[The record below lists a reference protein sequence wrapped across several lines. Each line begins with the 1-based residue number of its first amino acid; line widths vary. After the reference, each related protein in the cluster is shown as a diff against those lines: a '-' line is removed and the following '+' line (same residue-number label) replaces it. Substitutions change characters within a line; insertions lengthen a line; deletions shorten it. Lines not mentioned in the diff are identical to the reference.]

1 MENFGE
7 QRRNRVCN
15 VLVNANSGCRFFIF
29 SLGLWVSSLSC
40 VLKNYIPCAKHKE
53 RLFDT
58 RDELLV
64 IKNVIKMLSE
74 LTLQLSTRAN
84 SPLV

>member
-1 MENFGE
+1 MYVPWKTLESRGGIVYVMYLLMQIRAVAF
-7 QRRNRVCN
+7 
-15 VLVNANSGCRFFIF
+15 LF
-29 SLGLWVSSLSC
+29 SVWVSSLSC

-64 IKNVIKMLSE
+64 IKKCHKNVI
-74 LTLQLSTRAN
+74 
-84 SPLV
+84 